1 MNLRFSLPNTTVS
14 KLLGTALPACL
25 GVGLCVGMFASARS
39 SFASP
44 APLPVP
50 DKESKPLPLI
60 GKPKVYVIPMTG
72 QLGTDIIKDIYQTII
87 EDVRKVKPDFI
98 VYHMDSADIPKSTMI
113 KDQADREG
121 EAGMFDPGEIRELI
135 KTLHEDMRDLPQIM
149 WVEDAYG
156 PVSMVSLAWPD
167 LYMTNK
173 ARLGG
178 LGNLVPRLKKQWT
191 DPDVQAKMIAAWT
204 GIIKGI
210 MEQGGYPYELGDA
223 FLYPERLLSASFEG
237 RKVVFRGDMTG
248 QWLIDDSTE
257 MAVGFRATTAE
268 DVGLSDGNADSFE
281 DLMFILGYR
290 EVDKIESGQKLYDD
304 YVRDWR
310 KALATAIENL
320 RDGQNAEGGGDIK
333 DVQKAKQLYEKVISI
348 MKRYPAVEKRI
359 KAQGGPS
366 ILALELHIDELKELI
381 TGAKKNRNGGG
392 SSGGGG
398 GRSSPGGGPGS
409 R

>member
-1 MNLRFSLPNTTVS
+1 MSLRISLGNGLLNSTVS
-14 KLLGTALPACL
+14 KLLGTIACM
-25 GVGLCVGMFASARS
+25 GLLVASRT
-39 SFASP
+39 SFGSP
-44 APLPVP
+44 APVPSPMP
-50 DKESKPLPLI
+50 DKDSKPLPLV

-72 QLGTDIIKDIYQTII
+72 QLGTDITKDIYKTII

-98 VYHMDSADIPKSTMI
+98 VYHMDSYDVPKSTMI
-113 KDQADREG
+113 KDQADRQG
-121 EAGMFDPGEIRELI
+121 EEGMFDPGEIRELV
-135 KTLHEDMRDLPQIM
+135 KTLHEDLRDLPQVM
-149 WVEDAYG
+149 WVEDAVG
-156 PVSMVSLAWPD
+156 SVSMVSLAWPN

-204 GIIKGI
+204 GIIKGV

-237 RKVVFRGDMTG
+237 RKVVFRSDLTG

-257 MAVGFRATTAE
+257 RAVSFRATTAE

-290 EVDKIESGQKLYDD
+290 EVEKIESGQKIYDD

-310 KALATAIENL
+310 KSLETCLDTLKDAQA
-320 RDGQNAEGGGDIK
+320 AEGRGDVKEI
-333 DVQKAKQLYEKVISI
+333 QKAKQLYEKCVSI
-348 MKRYPAVEKRI
+348 MKRYAAVEKRV
-359 KAQGGPS
+359 KAAGGPS

-381 TGAKKNRNGGG
+381 TGAKKGNRGGG
-392 SSGGGG
+392 TPGGGGG
-398 GRSSPGGGPGS
+398 GRAPGGGPGS